1 METKTIVTT
10 TMINPNMLL
19 FAIIILLIFLGLVT
33 IISKYRI
40 YKHAGKVGIS
50 SIIPI
55 WSEITLFNIIDK
67 PWWYI
72 FLYLVPIVNFVIIIE
87 ANILLAKKFG
97 KGAGIGLGMTFL
109 PMIFIPLLS
118 FYDYV
123 DSEIKNEEPVF
134 NPFNQTD
141 VNQVMPTEPSS
152 VVDNVVKT
160 VEPVNIIESIPVA
173 PVQAEETINNIGDSV
188 VNETIVTPSNNLE
201 GNTNDASLKEKG
213 ESANIEENV
222 LSTPIINNPIIENEN
237 NDIITN
243 VNAVIPQNDDIQ
255 ITNPLDNIPN
265 VIDNPIVENSVEIP
279 VMDTSVN
286 VANND
291 TNQNISMQDIESALN
306 INKPLEATDIA
317 FNSKPIGEEEANPIE
332 TLNADEVVSS
342 NESIEMPEIAAK
354 FCPACGTGLASDVK
368 FCTSCGTQL

>member
-10 TMINPNMLL
+10 TMVNPNMLL

-33 IISKYRI
+33 IISKCRI
-40 YKHAGKVGIS
+40 YKHAGKAGIS
-50 SIIPI
+50 AIIPI

-123 DSEIKNEEPVF
+123 DSEITNEEPVF

-173 PVQAEETINNIGDSV
+173 PVQVEKTTNNIGNSV
-188 VNETIVTPSNNLE
+188 VNETTANPSNNLE
-201 GNTNDASLKEKG
+201 GNTNDVFLKEKE

-222 LSTPIINNPIIENEN
+222 LSIPIINTPIIENNDVIN
-237 NDIITN
+237 NA
-243 VNAVIPQNDDIQ
+243 NAVTPQNDDIQ

-279 VMDTSVN
+279 VIDSSVN
-286 VANND
+286 VTNND
-291 TNQNISMQDIESALN
+291 TNQNISVQDIESALN

-332 TLNADEVVSS
+332 TLNADKVVSN

-354 FCPACGTGLASDVK
+354 VCPACGTGLASDVK